1 MAKLA
6 KALDLESSIWEFE
19 SLSLYYAPLA
29 QLAEAKDLKSLKSKF
44 ESWVG
49 YKQTRDVTVSIQGFD
64 PCCKGS
70 NPFGF
75 SKLVLKMVS
84 FDKSD

>member
-49 YKQTRDVTVSIQGFD
+49 YK
-64 PCCKGS
+64 
-70 NPFGF
+70 
-75 SKLVLKMVS
+75 
-84 FDKSD
+84 